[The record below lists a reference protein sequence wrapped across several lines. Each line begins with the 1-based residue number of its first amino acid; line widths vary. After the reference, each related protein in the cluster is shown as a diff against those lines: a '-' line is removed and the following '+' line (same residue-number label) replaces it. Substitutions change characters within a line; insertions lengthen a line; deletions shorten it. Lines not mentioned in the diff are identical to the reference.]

1 GSDPRIATCRGKL
14 QNRRSKLNQ
23 EINKELR
30 LRAGAENLFKATT
43 NKKLKETVA
52 VELSFVNSNLQL
64 LKEQLAELNSSVE
77 LYQGESTNAVM
88 PMIPLGLKET
98 KEIDFRDPFKDFILE
113 HYSEDANKY
122 EDAIADFM
130 DTRQAMRTPLR
141 DSTGIGLLFRY
152 YNQLYYVE
160 RRFFPPDR
168 SLGIY
173 FEWFD
178 SLTGVPSCQ
187 RTVAFEKACVLFNMG
202 AIYTQIGAKQ
212 DRSTAKGLDAAVD
225 NFLRA
230 AGTFRVNDLF
240 RGLGPIAIFSA
251 KRHWSA
257 PRLVQLHRGR
267 TNEGFGF
274 SVRGDAPVII
284 AIVEPG
290 SLAEFG
296 GVKEGDFI
304 VSIGDKDVK
313 WASHEELVALIKTAG
328 DSLSLK
334 LVTPMDRTYLKSL
347 KSNQSKGSVSTHSSS
362 SGVSSGMSSPSGSM
376 AQHNHNNSKRLIHWN
391 PFKRNHST
399 SREGKD
405 FFENVILR

>member
-1 GSDPRIATCRGKL
+1 MLKWVQRQSFKR
-14 QNRRSKLNQ
+14 QSNRTKDGVLSK
-23 EINKELR
+23 I
-30 LRAGAENLFKATT
+30 
-43 NKKLKETVA
+43 
-52 VELSFVNSNLQL
+52 ELSL
-64 LKEQLAELNSSVE
+64 
-77 LYQGESTNAVM
+77 T
-88 PMIPLGLKET
+88 
-98 KEIDFRDPFKDFILE
+98 
-113 HYSEDANKY
+113 
-122 EDAIADFM
+122 
-130 DTRQAMRTPLR
+130 
-141 DSTGIGLLFRY
+141 
-152 YNQLYYVE
+152 
-160 RRFFPPDR
+160 PPD
-168 SLGIY
+168 
-173 FEWFD
+173 FA
-178 SLTGVPSCQ
+178 Q
-187 RTVAFEKACVLFNMG
+187 
-202 AIYTQIGAKQ
+202 
-212 DRSTAKGLDAAVD
+212 
-225 NFLRA
+225 
-230 AGTFRVNDLF
+230 FRVNDLF